1 MKKLLVIVMAA
12 FLLTSCDE
20 ALMFTEVDLRSVGD
34 AIIEGVENENG
45 YYLITKNKQQYVFIN
60 QGNVNDGEDATVLSD
75 FTFDVNDNVLTIQ
88 FSETPTR
95 DYSDNKLKRQML
107 YKMNGK
113 ADYETVQLKVN
124 GEDVSFDG
132 VFVE

>member
-1 MKKLLVIVMAA
+1 MKKLLVIMMVA

-20 ALMFTEVDLRSVGD
+20 ALTFTEVNDGYS
-34 AIIEGVENENG
+34 IIEGLENENG
-45 YYLITKNKQQYVFIN
+45 YYLFTKNKQQYVFIN

-75 FTFDVNDNVLTIQ
+75 FIFDVKDNVLTIQ

-113 ADYETVQLKVN
+113 ADYETVQLQVN